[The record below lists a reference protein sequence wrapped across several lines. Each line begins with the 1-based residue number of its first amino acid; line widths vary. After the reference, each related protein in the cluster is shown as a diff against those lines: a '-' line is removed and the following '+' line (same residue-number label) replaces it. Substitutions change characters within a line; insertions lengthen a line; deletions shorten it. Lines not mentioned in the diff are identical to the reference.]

1 MDGLDEAPPGTPETP
16 AGPATPLPATP
27 LTPATPS
34 GTVAPA
40 WHTFILLAYVAG
52 ISWMSASTASNVTP
66 GQTPV
71 DAGVDAGVAASFLP
85 RPIIYGT
92 VLASEWIL
100 FAIAYWGVR
109 LRRVPLRS
117 LLGYRWTGWSGFG
130 RCLLLAAGCWVGTFA
145 GVAQGLDALGFR
157 HAEEVRRVADLVLPR
172 GPLELAL
179 WVVVSST
186 AGFVEEFVFRG
197 YLQRQF
203 GAWGRSAYVGIALSA
218 LVFGAG
224 HLYQGIASAAMI
236 AVVGLC
242 FSLMAHAT
250 KSLVPGMIAHG
261 WEDLFSGL
269 VGRA

>member
-1 MDGLDEAPPGTPETP
+1 VDGHEDVPTVPRQ
-16 AGPATPLPATP
+16 
-27 LTPATPS
+27 S
-34 GTVAPA
+34 VAPA
-40 WHTFILLAYVAG
+40 WHTAVLLAYIAG
-52 ISWMSASTASNVTP
+52 ISWMSAS
-66 GQTPV
+66 
-71 DAGVDAGVAASFLP
+71 AASGAPATDGAAAATTLP

-92 VLASEWIL
+92 VLASEWLL
-100 FAIAYWGVR
+100 FGIAYWGLR
-109 LRRVPLRS
+109 LRRTPIRS
-117 LLGYRWTGWSGFG
+117 VLGYRWHGWSGFG
-130 RCLLLAAGCWVGTFA
+130 RCILLAAGCWVGTFA

-157 HAEEVRRVADLVLPR
+157 TAEEVRRVADLVLPR
-172 GPLELAL
+172 GPAEIAL
-179 WVVVSST
+179 WTVVSAT

-203 GAWGRSAYVGIALSA
+203 GAWGRSAYAGIALSA

-224 HLYQGIASAAMI
+224 HLYQGLASAAMI

-242 FSLMAHAT
+242 FSLVAHGT